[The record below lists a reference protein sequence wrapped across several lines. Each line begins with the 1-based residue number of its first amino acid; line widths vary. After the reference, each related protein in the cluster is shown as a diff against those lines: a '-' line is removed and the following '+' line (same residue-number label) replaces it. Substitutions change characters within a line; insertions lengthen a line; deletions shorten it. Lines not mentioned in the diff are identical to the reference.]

1 MTTIHLIIVVFVLFA
16 MSRTYLRLKDGELGI
31 VSFAFWMVNWFLVG
45 VIGFW
50 PGVTQRIADIVGIER
65 GIDTVVYSS
74 IVVLFY
80 LMYRLYVKIEHLEQ
94 DITKVVR
101 DSALEDFKEKN
112 D

>member
-1 MTTIHLIIVVFVLFA
+1 

-31 VSFAFWMVNWFLVG
+31 LSFCFWMFNWILVA

-50 PGVTQRIADIVGIER
+50 PGVTQRVADMVGIER

-74 IVVLFY
+74 IVLLFY

-101 DSALEDFKEKN
+101 DSAIEDFKEQN